1 MHPLCFGCQ
10 RFLRYAVQKGGAY
23 HSDNQ
28 KNLNG
33 RDNEALSRY
42 TLIAPLLDE
51 SLDPAKRSQ
60 LREETASKSG
70 LSERTQAPY
79 PAASPL

>member
-1 MHPLCFGCQ
+1 MQ
-10 RFLRYAVQKGGAY
+10 TIKK
-23 HSDNQ
+23 D
-28 KNLNG
+28 LNG

-60 LREETASKSG
+60 LREEAASKSG
-70 LSERTQAPY
+70 LSERTIFLSLIHILICENPKHKQRQG
-79 PAASPL
+79 

>member
-1 MHPLCFGCQ
+1 MLSKKEVHTMQ
-10 RFLRYAVQKGGAY
+10 TIKK
-23 HSDNQ
+23 D
-28 KNLNG
+28 LNW

-60 LREETASKSG
+60 LREEAGKR
-70 LSERTQAPY
+70 LSSSDRLWAR
-79 PAASPL
+79 